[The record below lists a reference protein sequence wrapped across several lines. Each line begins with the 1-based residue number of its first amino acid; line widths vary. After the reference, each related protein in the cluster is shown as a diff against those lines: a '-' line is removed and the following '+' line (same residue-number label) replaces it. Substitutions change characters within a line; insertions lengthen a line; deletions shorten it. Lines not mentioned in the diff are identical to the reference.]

1 MTAQLDLLDLLAETT
16 DEPLPKPKRSSLRL
30 SADEKLVIWWQ
41 QTRLAL
47 PSLAVRTDWTIRTL
61 RDSYSGGGDYRI
73 GRSWDKTRITVTFHD
88 RSPAYGG
95 DCPPSCRQ
103 HGPNPGDYTHL
114 CAPGARGHSQGFTD
128 TDTGRTRTAELRWT
142 RLAKWMTSLT
152 DADRAEIAAC
162 GRNWHALAGL
172 HWPLTRLLGPRPTL
186 DDIFTQEHT
195 A

>member
-1 MTAQLDLLDLLAETT
+1 MTAQLDLLDLLAETA
-16 DEPLPKPKRSSLRL
+16 DEPPRPEPKRTPLRL
-30 SADEKLVIWWQ
+30 TDDEKLVIWWQ

-103 HGPNPGDYTHL
+103 HGPDLGAYTHL
-114 CAPGARGHSQGFTD
+114 CAPGARGHGNGF
-128 TDTGRTRTAELRWT
+128 TDTGRTHTAELRWT

-152 DADRAEIAAC
+152 DADRSEIAAC
-162 GRNWHALAGL
+162 GQHWLALPRL
-172 HWPLTRLLGPRPTL
+172 HWPLTRLLGPRPAL
-186 DDIFTQEHT
+186 DAVFQETQ
-195 A
+195 